1 MTTQQ
6 RPAAAATQSSDNN
19 NNSNM
24 FNDVGI
30 VYRDHK
36 ILLDDQEGAPIIQ
49 PLSISIDDDIRS
61 TNDHHHQQQPAEDDF
76 YDEDSES
83 SGFTSF
89 QRDPSYTPQIYIRQP
104 HLAALP
110 VLLLEFL
117 ALALTRA
124 VLPSLL
130 LKRYGS
136 RTYIIMGGAECVRGI
151 FAFFACPLFGKLSD
165 VWGRRPCL
173 FVTVLGTLAPVC
185 SLAFWKPQGG
195 GGYYDQSHD
204 VVTADMDM
212 ASQNN
217 MEAFGV
223 DAGDASPEGSSWIL
237 LSGMDYSDQ
246 LLSTINILP
255 TLHRIDLFVILF
267 ALSGVFASTF
277 TLSAVRGIFAF
288 FACPLFGK
296 LSDVWGRRPCLFVT
310 VLGTLAPVCSLA
322 FWKPQGG
329 GGYYDQSHDV
339 DTADMDM
346 TSQNNMEALE
356 AGHILDGVDA
366 GDASPEGSSWIL
378 LSGMDYSD
386 QLLSTINILPT
397 LHRIDLFVILFALS
411 GVFASTF
418 TLTFAY
424 ISDVVKDRDGR
435 VSAYGLALAT
445 FGLSFT
451 VGPLLGGYLAN
462 VDDEGKGQGGRSF
475 LKFLNTDDN
484 ESSSTSEHYEHSS
497 GEIHP
502 IGQHRVFVM
511 TLVLAVLDL
520 FYIYFILPESLKHN
534 KRNEL
539 ENYSVSESASSEPG
553 EMSTTAIAD
562 NSSSSSNLFHGGVGV
577 SRRASSSW
585 WNPFDSIRYLTTDP
599 LLSKI
604 GHITILYYT
613 ALHAVVST
621 LILYAARQFHLGPE
635 RLGELM
641 AALGLSTMLSEA
653 ILVRIVIPSLGEP
666 SSMRLGLMSFTLQC
680 ILLALAGSPWQLFFC
695 AVLAIPGNLVYPSI
709 TSLVSTS
716 VKPEMVGRALGSING
731 VKSLTEGVGPLIFGT
746 LLTISETHSLP
757 GWPYFIAAIMSALA
771 WRATKDL
778 PGEPNERAE
787 YHMARNTVDYEEM
800 EPFNERNKA

>member
-1 MTTQQ
+1 
-6 RPAAAATQSSDNN
+6 
-19 NNSNM
+19 M

-36 ILLDDQEGAPIIQ
+36 ILEGDASTAPTRIIQ
-49 PLSISIDDDIRS
+49 PLSIDDD
-61 TNDHHHQQQPAEDDF
+61 TNDHHRQQQQADDDF

-83 SGFTSF
+83 GFTSF
-89 QRDPSYTPQIYIRQP
+89 QRDPAFTPQIYIRQP
-104 HLAALP
+104 HLAVLP

-136 RTYIIMGGAECVRGI
+136 RTYIIMGGAECIRGI

-173 FVTVLGTLAPVC
+173 FLTVMGTLAPVC
-185 SLAFWKPQGG
+185 SLAFWKPQDGG
-195 GGYYDQSHD
+195 YDQSSL
-204 VVTADMDM
+204 VTADIDM
-212 ASQNN
+212 AAQN
-217 MEAFGV
+217 M
-223 DAGDASPEGSSWIL
+223 S
-237 LSGMDYSDQ
+237 
-246 LLSTINILP
+246 
-255 TLHRIDLFVILF
+255 
-267 ALSGVFASTF
+267 
-277 TLSAVRGIFAF
+277 
-288 FACPLFGK
+288 
-296 LSDVWGRRPCLFVT
+296 
-310 VLGTLAPVCSLA
+310 
-322 FWKPQGG
+322 
-329 GGYYDQSHDV
+329 
-339 DTADMDM
+339 
-346 TSQNNMEALE
+346 ALE
-356 AGHILDGVDA
+356 AEHILDGVDA
-366 GDASPEGSSWIL
+366 GDASPEGSSWIPTL
-378 LSGMDYSD
+378 VSGMDYSD
-386 QLLSTINILPT
+386 QLLSTINILPS

-435 VSAYGLALAT
+435 VAAYGLALAT

-475 LKFLNTDDN
+475 LKLLNTDDN
-484 ESSSTSEHYEHSS
+484 ESSSTSSSEHFEHSS
-497 GEIHP
+497 GDIHP

-511 TLVLAVLDL
+511 TLVLGVLDL
-520 FYIYFILPESLKHN
+520 FYIYFILPESLKHS
-534 KRNEL
+534 KRNEF
-539 ENYSVSESASSEPG
+539 ENSVSESASSEPG

-562 NSSSSSNLFHGGVGV
+562 NSSSSNLFHGGVGV

-680 ILLALAGSPWQLFFC
+680 IMLAVAGSPWQLFFC

-709 TSLVSTS
+709 SSLVSTS

-757 GWPYFIAAIMSALA
+757 GWPYFIAAVMSALA
-771 WRATKDL
+771 WRATKAL
-778 PGEPNERAE
+778 PGEPTERAE
-787 YHMARNTVDYEEM
+787 YYMARNTVDYEEM
-800 EPFNERNKA
+800 EPFNERSNA